1 MKKIQ
6 ILITI
11 AVLTIP
17 GTFISAQEVTA
28 SLDEALSAYK
38 SDNLEEARF
47 ALQGALNGINQA
59 IGKEILA
66 ILPGEMNGMSK
77 DDTGDNVSG
86 VNTGF
91 AGLFI
96 SRSYSAED
104 KNASIEIMSD
114 SPLLAGINTILAM
127 PGFMTGDENQKRI
140 KVEGY
145 KALLT
150 RNSDSEGRVSY
161 DLQMPLSGSLLTFQ
175 CAGIEDEN
183 EVIGLANMIPVDEI
197 VAITR

>member
-11 AVLTIP
+11 AALTIP

-28 SLDEALSAYK
+28 SLDEALSSYK
-38 SDNLEEARF
+38 SDNLEDARF
-47 ALQGALNGINQA
+47 ALQEALNGINQA

-66 ILPGEMNGMSK
+66 ILPDEMNGMSK
-77 DDTGDNVSG
+77 VETGDNVTG

-161 DLQMPLSGSLLTFQ
+161 DLQMPFSGSLLTFQ

-183 EVIGLANMIPVDEI
+183 EVIGMANRIPVDEI

>member
-1 MKKIQ
+1 MKKIR

-11 AVLTIP
+11 ALLILP

-28 SLDEALSAYK
+28 SLDEALASYK
-38 SDNLEEARF
+38 SDNLEDARF
-47 ALQGALNGINQA
+47 ALQGALTGINQA

-66 ILPGEMNGMSK
+66 TLPDEMNGMPK
-77 DDTGDNVSG
+77 VETGDDVTG

-104 KNASIEIMSD
+104 RNASISIMSD

-140 KVEGY
+140 KIEGY

-150 RNSDSEGRVSY
+150 RNTDSEGKVSY
-161 DLQMPLSGSLLTFQ
+161 DLQMPFSGSLLTFQ

-183 EVIGLANMIPVDEI
+183 EVIGMASSIPVDEI
-197 VAITR
+197 VAIAR

>member
-6 ILITI
+6 ILLTAALMTITG
-11 AVLTIP
+11 AMVN
-17 GTFISAQEVTA
+17 AQEVPA
-28 SLDEALSAYK
+28 SLDNALSSYQ
-38 SDNLEEARF
+38 SENLEDARF

-66 ILPGEMNGMSK
+66 LLPEEMNGMARVE
-77 DDTGDNVSG
+77 TGDDVTG
-86 VNTGF
+86 INTGF

-104 KNASIEIMSD
+104 RNASIEIVSD

-127 PGFMTGDENQKRI
+127 PGFLTSDENQKRI
-140 KVEGY
+140 KIEGY

-150 RNSDSEGRVSY
+150 RNTDGEGQVSY
-161 DLQMPLSGSLLTFQ
+161 DLQMPFSGSLLTFQ

-183 EVIGLANMIPVDEI
+183 EVIGMASGIPVNEI
-197 VAITR
+197 VAIAR

>member
-6 ILITI
+6 IFLTAALITI
-11 AVLTIP
+11 AGARVE
-17 GTFISAQEVTA
+17 AQEVTA
-28 SLDEALSAYK
+28 NLDEALSSYH
-38 SDNLEEARF
+38 SDKLEDARF

-66 ILPGEMNGMSK
+66 ILPEEMNGMPK
-77 DDTGDNVSG
+77 EETGDDVTG
-86 VNTGF
+86 INTGF

-96 SRSYSAED
+96 SRSYTAEGR
-104 KNASIEIMSD
+104 NASIEIVSD

-127 PGFMTGDENQKRI
+127 PGFMTSDENQKRI
-140 KVEGY
+140 KIEGY

-150 RNSDSEGRVSY
+150 RNTDGEGLVSY
-161 DLQMPLSGSLLTFQ
+161 DLQMPFSGSLLTFQ

-183 EVIGLANMIPVDEI
+183 EVIGMANRIPVDDI
-197 VAITR
+197 VAIAR